1 LQDRPRGLKSSRA
14 GDVFLTTAGMEKYW
28 EGPMASVAGAKADT
42 MIAQESPVQRFFRAT
57 EIDTRLLGMVGALVL
72 IWVGF
77 QIFGQFRT
85 GEGVFLTSRNLWNLL
100 VQTSAIAVMS
110 TGMVMIIVMRHIDLS
125 VGSMLSFIGVVT
137 GVAQA
142 YWLTPALGS
151 GHPIIW
157 IVAVIVALGLGALL
171 GAFNGFLVAYAGI
184 PSFIVTLG
192 GLIVYNG
199 AAWWVIRGETVAPM
213 DSNFELIGGTPR
225 AAWIGG
231 AASWV
236 LGILACVG
244 IIAGILSDRTARRRF
259 RFPQRPVWAE
269 FFLGIVGCILSLGTV
284 LVVNSYY
291 WPPRV
296 AESYAKENNITV
308 PPEGLFYSHG
318 FAIPMLIALGVG
330 IVMSFIARRTTFGR
344 YIYAIGGNPEAADLA
359 GINTRWITLC
369 MFSLMGVLAGIAA
382 CISAARLD
390 AASNSLGQFDELY
403 VIAATVIG
411 GTSLAGGLGTIYG
424 AMLGAL
430 VMQSLQSGMTL
441 LNFDSAVKDVIVG
454 SVLVLAVWID
464 QLYRRRQA

>member
-1 LQDRPRGLKSSRA
+1 
-14 GDVFLTTAGMEKYW
+14 
-28 EGPMASVAGAKADT
+28 MASVADANSSRMAAPEGA
-42 MIAQESPVQRFFRAT
+42 VQRFLRAT
-57 EIDTRLLGMVGALVL
+57 EIDTRLLGMVGALIL

-77 QIFGQFRT
+77 QIFGQWRT
-85 GEGVFLTSRNLWNLL
+85 GEGVFLTPRNLWNLS
-100 VQTSAIAVMS
+100 VQTSAIAIMS
-110 TGMVMIIVMRHIDLS
+110 TGMVLIIVMRHIDLS
-125 VGSMLSFIGVVT
+125 VGSMLSFIGVVQ

-142 YWLTPALGS
+142 YWLAPTLGSDHPAIWIIAVFIAIALG
-151 GHPIIW
+151 
-157 IVAVIVALGLGALL
+157 AAL

-213 DSNFELIGGTPR
+213 DGRFELIGGTPR

-231 AASWV
+231 TASWT
-236 LGILACVG
+236 LGAVACLAIL
-244 IIAGILSDRTARRRF
+244 AGILSNRAARSRF
-259 RFPQRPVWAE
+259 QFPQRPIWAE
-269 FFLGIVGCILSLGTV
+269 FFLGIVGCVLSLGTV
-284 LVVNSYY
+284 FVVNAYA

-296 AESYAKENNITV
+296 AEAYAKENNISV
-308 PPEGLFYSHG
+308 PPEGLIFAHG
-318 FAIPMLIALGVG
+318 FAIPVLIALGVG
-330 IVMSFIARRTTFGR
+330 VAMTFIATRTKFGR
-344 YIYAIGGNPEAADLA
+344 YIYAIGGNPEAAELA
-359 GINTRWITLC
+359 GVNTRKITLM
-369 MFSLMGVLAGIAA
+369 MFMLMGMLVAVSA

-411 GTSLAGGLGTIYG
+411 GTSLAGGIGTIYG

-454 SVLVLAVWID
+454 SVLVFAVWID
-464 QLYRRRQA
+464 QLYRRRQT

>member
-1 LQDRPRGLKSSRA
+1 
-14 GDVFLTTAGMEKYW
+14 
-28 EGPMASVAGAKADT
+28 MASVADAKSGP
-42 MIAQESPVQRFFRAT
+42 MMAQESPARRFFRAT
-57 EIDTRLLGMVGALVL
+57 EIDTRLLGMVGALIL
-72 IWVGF
+72 IWIGF
-77 QIFGQFRT
+77 QLVGQWRT
-85 GEGVFLTSRNLWNLL
+85 GEGVFLTPRNLWNLL

-142 YWLTPALGS
+142 YWLAPALGS
-151 GHPIIW
+151 DHPIIW
-157 IVAVIVALGLGALL
+157 IIAVIIALGLGALL

-213 DSNFELIGGTPR
+213 DSRFELIGGTPR
-225 AAWIGG
+225 EAWIGG
-231 AASWV
+231 TASWA
-236 LGILACVG
+236 LGVIACVA
-244 IIAGILSDRTARRRF
+244 IVAGILSNRVARRRF
-259 RFPQRPVWAE
+259 RFPQRPIWAE
-269 FFLGIVGCILSLGTV
+269 IFLAGVGCFLSLGAV
-284 LVVNSYY
+284 FVVNSYY
-291 WPPRV
+291 WPPKV
-296 AESYAKENNITV
+296 AESYAKDHNIPI
-308 PPEGLFYSHG
+308 PPEGLNLAHG
-318 FAIPMLIALGVG
+318 FAIPMLIAFGVG
-330 IVMSFIARRTTFGR
+330 VVMTFIARRTTFGR
-344 YIYAIGGNPEAADLA
+344 YIYALGGNPEAADLA

-369 MFSLMGVLAGIAA
+369 TFSLMGVLVGISA

-454 SVLVLAVWID
+454 SVLVFAVWID
-464 QLYRRRQA
+464 QLYRRRQT